1 MICETQRA
9 PALVGL
15 PAGSFI
21 MGATDDDKFVTDTER
36 PAHRVA
42 IAHRFAL
49 GRFPVTVGE
58 YRAFA
63 PRHAPGDN
71 PDWPVVNVSWDDA
84 QAFCAWLASIA
95 GQPFRL
101 PSEAEWEYACRA
113 GTRTSFIG
121 SGEIT
126 PDDANFLYSE
136 EGQRIGLGQRTPVG
150 RYAPNAFGL
159 YDLLGNVCEW
169 VEDLWHRDYAG
180 GPADGSAWLTAS
192 GSTELTTGEPDHRVT
207 RDGPSRTT
215 RGEPGRTIRG
225 GAWDYLPRL
234 LRSAW
239 RDSLP
244 RTHRRDNTGFRIA
257 LTIT

>member
-1 MICETQRA
+1 MICEPQLA
-9 PALVGL
+9 PALVELSPGN
-15 PAGSFI
+15 FI

-63 PRHAPGDN
+63 PLHAPNDDS
-71 PDWPVVNVSWDDA
+71 DWPVVNVSWDDA
-84 QAFCAWLASIA
+84 WAFCAWLASVA
-95 GQPFRL
+95 GRPFRL

-113 GTRTSFIG
+113 GTRASFVDG
-121 SGEIT
+121 NQIT
-126 PDDANFLYSE
+126 PLEANFLYSE
-136 EGQRIGLGQRTPVG
+136 EGQRIGLGHRTPAG

-169 VEDLWHRDYAG
+169 VEDVWHCDYNGA
-180 GPADGSAWLTAS
+180 PVDGSAWLAAADP
-192 GSTELTTGEPDHRVT
+192 EH
-207 RDGPSRTT
+207 
-215 RGEPGRTIRG
+215 RTIRG

-244 RTHRRDNTGFRIA
+244 RTHHRDNLGFRLA
-257 LTIT
+257 LTIP

>member
-1 MICETQRA
+1 MICEPLIA
-9 PALVGL
+9 PALVEL
-15 PAGSFI
+15 PPGAFI
-21 MGATDDDKFVTDTER
+21 MGETDDDKFATDTER

-42 IAHRFAL
+42 IAQPFAL

-63 PRHAPGDN
+63 PRHAPSEDSG
-71 PDWPVVNVSWDDA
+71 WPVVNVSWDDA
-84 QAFCAWLASIA
+84 QAFCSWLRSAT

-113 GTRTSFIG
+113 GTRSSFVNG
-121 SGEIT
+121 GQIT
-126 PDDANFLYSE
+126 PCEANFLYAE
-136 EGQRIGLGQRTPVG
+136 DGQRIGLGQRTPAG
-150 RYAPNAFGL
+150 RYAPNPFGL

-169 VEDLWHRDYAG
+169 VEDVWHRDYAG
-180 GPADGSAWLTAS
+180 ASADGSAWLA
-192 GSTELTTGEPDHRVT
+192 TGEPDRRV
-207 RDGPSRTT
+207 
-215 RGEPGRTIRG
+215 IRG

-244 RTHRRDNTGFRIA
+244 RTHHRDNTGFRVA
-257 LTIT
+257 LTPKP